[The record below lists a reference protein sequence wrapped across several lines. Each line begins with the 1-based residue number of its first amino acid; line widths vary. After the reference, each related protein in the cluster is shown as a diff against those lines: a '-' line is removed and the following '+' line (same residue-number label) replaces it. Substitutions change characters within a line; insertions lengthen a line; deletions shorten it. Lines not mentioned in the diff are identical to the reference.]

1 METLNGKS
9 FLEEIDFGLEGE
21 EEGDLKR
28 RNGFDLHSSLIFL
41 LFLLFFIFYGCISFL
56 HELITFSRALDVV

>member
-1 METLNGKS
+1 METPTGKS
-9 FLEEIDFGLEGE
+9 FLEEINFGLKGE

-28 RNGFDLHSSLIFL
+28 RNGFHLHTSS

-56 HELITFSRALDVV
+56 HEIIPFSRALDVVCL